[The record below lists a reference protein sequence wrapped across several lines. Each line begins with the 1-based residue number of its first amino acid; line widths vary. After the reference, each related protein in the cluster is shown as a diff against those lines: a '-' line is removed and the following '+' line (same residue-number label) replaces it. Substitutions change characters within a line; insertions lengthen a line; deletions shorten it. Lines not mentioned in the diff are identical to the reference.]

1 MSLDTRYKSRY
12 SQPQGIPQLTHAMLT
27 HFASCSDLFLRR
39 KLRMMLSLASGKPR
53 SQAEYILITKEP
65 RRMLV
70 DTYAANLT
78 EDKPRRAFSSL
89 RLFAQRTRQRS
100 CSLFSPLFL
109 FLSLSLFLW
118 QQSKLTK
125 SQE

>member
-1 MSLDTRYKSRY
+1 MSLDTRDKSRY
-12 SQPQGIPQLTHAMLT
+12 SQPQGIPQLTHAILT

-53 SQAEYILITKEP
+53 SQAEYILITKEASMLKA

-78 EDKPRRAFSSL
+78 EDKPRWTRTSL
-89 RLFAQRTRQRS
+89 IALV
-100 CSLFSPLFL
+100 CSMIATKNC
-109 FLSLSLFLW
+109 SLSLLSPLSFSFSVFVSLA
-118 QQSKLTK
+118 TK
-125 SQE
+125 